1 MIPNHKHEQWTT
13 NKRESSTLL
22 PSDFPKGVRDI
33 LGTFSKIRRS
43 VMTTVDSQWQSEHN
57 RLVSHS

>member
-22 PSDFPKGVRDI
+22 PSDFPQGVRDI

-43 VMTTVDSQWQSEHN
+43 GYDY
-57 RLVSHS
+57 R